1 MRVHAGPPAWTRLE
15 LAKSDGVARFLQ
27 NRAHLKAASLRELCH
42 IGHRR
47 EMSNLG
53 DKPLVWLKGEVKTP
67 PFSNQARLEAGLLLR
82 RLQQGQGLS
91 LPHSRPMPA
100 IGRQCHELRI
110 SDRDQTWR
118 IVYLVAPDAIVILD
132 VFSKK
137 TQATPVQII
146 EVCQKRLAAYLR
158 AISDKEY
165 T

>member
-1 MRVHAGPPAWTRLE
+1 MA
-15 LAKSDGVARFLQ
+15 
-27 NRAHLKAASLRELCH
+27 
-42 IGHRR
+42 
-47 EMSNLG
+47 NLG

-67 PFSNQARLEAGLLLR
+67 PFSSQARLEAGLLLR

-110 SDRDQTWR
+110 SDRDKTWR
-118 IVYLVAPDAIVILD
+118 IIYHVASDSIVILD

-137 TQATPVQII
+137 TQTTPVQTV

-158 AISDKEY
+158 AVSGKED